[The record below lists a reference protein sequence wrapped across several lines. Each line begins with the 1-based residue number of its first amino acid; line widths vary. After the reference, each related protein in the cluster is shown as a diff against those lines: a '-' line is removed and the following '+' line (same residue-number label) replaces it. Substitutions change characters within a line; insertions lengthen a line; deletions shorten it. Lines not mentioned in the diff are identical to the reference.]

1 MEIIDKRTKKEEHWQ
16 LGDVL
21 VANSDDSKGLIV
33 KNSNAKYCLMN
44 ITPDKRW
51 NYSTAEDDCFGNCYK
66 TLSDFYEAT
75 YPDWHKVN
83 AKLVIE

>member
-1 MEIIDKRTKKEEHWQ
+1 MKIVDNRTKKEEHWQ

-21 VANSDDSKGLIV
+21 VANSGGAKGLIV
-33 KNSNAKYCLMN
+33 KNGNGKYCLMDIN
-44 ITPDKRW
+44 PDGIS
-51 NYSTAEDDCFGNCYK
+51 NYSTVENDCFGYCYE
-66 TLSDFYEAT
+66 TVSELYEVK